1 MDAGAPVHPRAGLL
15 IHYVMVGVALERP
28 PKIDQLRAYEIEAA
42 SWEDARLDALLIS
55 YHNSVMPCWAG
66 IEEELQFIPDDWF
79 R

>member
-1 MDAGAPVHPRAGLL
+1 MDAGAPFHPRAGLL

-42 SWEDARLDALLIS
+42 SWQEARLTAS
-55 YHNSVMPCWAG
+55 QMSMHNAIMPVWSG